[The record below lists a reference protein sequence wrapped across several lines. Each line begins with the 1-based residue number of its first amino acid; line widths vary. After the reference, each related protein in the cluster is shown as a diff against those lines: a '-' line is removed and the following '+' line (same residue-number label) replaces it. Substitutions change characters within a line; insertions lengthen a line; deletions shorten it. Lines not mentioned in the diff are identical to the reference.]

1 MSRPSWLTEPHIL
14 PPEATRGVLSASGG
28 LSVCDLS
35 LRVVEGRWVI
45 GASDVGHR
53 GADPSQFPFTSRSL
67 FTHVGCLL
75 ATGFLVQKHLCVATM
90 FVYIPQT
97 PPPCSEW
104 LCWSVFCMIATN
116 SPHCVC
122 CVARVRAVC
131 FPHMIR
137 SSRRIVEDDR
147 GVAAEEP

>member
-1 MSRPSWLTEPHIL
+1 MSLGLTEG
-14 PPEATRGVLSASGG
+14 RCVVGASGVG
-28 LSVCDLS
+28 HHDIDLS
-35 LRVVEGRWVI
+35 QL
-45 GASDVGHR
+45 
-53 GADPSQFPFTSRSL
+53 PLTSRSL
-67 FTHVGCLL
+67 STHVGCLL
-75 ATGFLVQKHLCVATM
+75 TTGFLGQTPLCVTTM

-97 PPPCSEW
+97 PLPCSEW
-104 LCWSVFCMIATN
+104 LCWGIFGVIATN
-116 SPHCVC
+116 GSCCAC